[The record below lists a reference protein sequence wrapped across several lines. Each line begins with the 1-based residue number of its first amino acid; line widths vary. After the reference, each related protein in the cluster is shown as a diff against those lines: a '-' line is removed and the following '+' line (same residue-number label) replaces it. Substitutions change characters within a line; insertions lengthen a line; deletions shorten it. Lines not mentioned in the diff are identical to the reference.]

1 MTAGADPSE
10 EGARWVG
17 SVAADGLRIRVSTSG
32 SGRPLLLIMGLG
44 GHLDMWPPLERVL
57 HPWGIRTIAY
67 DSPGTGGSPP
77 YRTPRRI
84 SGLARTAERV
94 LDALGVG
101 QVDVLGVSF
110 GGGVAQQLAHQAPS
124 RVRRL
129 VLAATST
136 GALSVPGHPSA
147 LLALATPRRYLDPD
161 FYHRMAPKVFGGRSR
176 DDPDAA
182 AGTRFVRPPA
192 MTGYVHQL
200 YAATGWT
207 SLWWLHRIR
216 QPTLVISGDD
226 DPVVPLANGRLLAQL
241 IPGARL
247 HVVAGG
253 GHLFLLEEA
262 GTVGPVIAEF
272 LTGPSSP

>member
-1 MTAGADPSE
+1 MTAGGDPSE
-10 EGARWVG
+10 DGARWVR
-17 SVAADGLRIRVSTSG
+17 SVQADGLRIRVSTSG
-32 SGRPLLLIMGLG
+32 TGRPLLLIMGLG
-44 GHLDMWPPLERVL
+44 GHLDMWQALERIL
-57 HPWGIRTIAY
+57 NPYGIRTIAY
-67 DSPGTGGSPP
+67 DAPGTGGSPP
-77 YRTPRRI
+77 YRTPRRV

-94 LDALGVG
+94 LDSLGVG

-136 GALSVPGHPSA
+136 GALSVPGNPAA
-147 LLALATPRRYLDPD
+147 LLSLATPRRYLDPD
-161 FYHRMAPKVFGGRSR
+161 YYHRIAPKVFGGRSR
-176 DDPDAA
+176 RDPDAA
-182 AGTRFVRPPA
+182 AGTRFGRPPS

-216 QPTLVISGDD
+216 QPTLVLSGDD

-241 IPGARL
+241 IPDARL

-262 GTVGPVIAEF
+262 AEVGPVIAEF
-272 LTGPSSP
+272 LTGPSRR